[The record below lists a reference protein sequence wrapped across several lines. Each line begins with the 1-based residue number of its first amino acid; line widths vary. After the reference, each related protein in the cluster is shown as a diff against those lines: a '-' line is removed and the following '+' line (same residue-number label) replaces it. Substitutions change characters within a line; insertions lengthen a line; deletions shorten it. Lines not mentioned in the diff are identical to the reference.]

1 MRSSLLAAFWFAI
14 FAGGGC
20 SRSGDVGT
28 FLVTEVTR
36 YGGHTITNGAFP
48 KLAAHWTVKEDS
60 SGFTARV
67 SGVPFATV
75 DSFMRQAFGPPKVS
89 ADTNLSSPSHSVWAA
104 VDIGVAIQCIG
115 RPAGVELI
123 CVKGGSTPRGGGR

>member
-1 MRSSLLAAFWFAI
+1 MRSSLLAAFCFAI
-14 FAGGGC
+14 FVGDGC

-36 YGGHTITNGAFP
+36 YGGRTITNGALP
-48 KLAAHWTVKEDS
+48 KLQARWTVKEDS
-60 SGFTARV
+60 SGFTVQV

-89 ADTNLSSPSHSVWAA
+89 ADTNLSSQPHRVWAA

-123 CVKGGSTPRGGGR
+123 CVKGGSMPLGGGR